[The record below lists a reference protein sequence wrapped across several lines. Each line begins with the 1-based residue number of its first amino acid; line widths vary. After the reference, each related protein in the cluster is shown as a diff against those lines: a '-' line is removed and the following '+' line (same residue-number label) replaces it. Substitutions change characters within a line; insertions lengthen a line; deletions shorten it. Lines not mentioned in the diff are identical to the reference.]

1 VQQWQVILFFVGNTS
16 HPEQYF
22 TGRIAF
28 PPREGIATKAN
39 PAKAGDAKLRG

>member
-1 VQQWQVILFFVGNTS
+1 VVVAGLLFFVGNTS
-16 HPEQYF
+16 LLEPQF